1 MLVREGRNYR
11 DADGL
16 DRLAILGLFMS
27 DMSDEGRSGRCGTC
41 SAQAGNSS
49 TCRVHG
55 AIMTMRQ
62 DVRGI
67 GSGRFSDDERDAVY
81 RVIFERRDVRRNFLR
96 KPIPDDVLARI
107 LTAAHHAGSVGFM
120 QPWDFVVIRQ
130 RATKQA
136 VKQLFLK
143 TNEQAAVRYT
153 GAKAILYRSL
163 KLEGIEEAPVNLCVT
178 YTRQRGGRHVLG
190 RSTVR
195 ETDLYSTCCAIQNLW
210 LAARAEGIGV
220 GWVSIVDHGASK
232 QVFGIPRPVKVL
244 AYLCLGYVSN
254 FAAQPDLETAG
265 WRARIPIEELI
276 HYESW
281 GKKVQG
287 NRRDGDAHHESVHKK
302 RRRGKNKAGRR
313 AAGVEGQSSSGGL
326 RYPR

>member
-1 MLVREGRNYR
+1 MNMPPDVGR
-11 DADGL
+11 G
-16 DRLAILGLFMS
+16 G
-27 DMSDEGRSGRCGTC
+27 GG
-41 SAQAGNSS
+41 Q
-49 TCRVHG
+49 
-55 AIMTMRQ
+55 
-62 DVRGI
+62 
-67 GSGRFSDDERDAVY
+67 FSDHERDAVY

-96 KPIPDDVLARI
+96 KSISDDVLARI

-143 TNEQAAVRYT
+143 ANEQAAMCYT
-153 GAKAILYRSL
+153 GARADLYRSL
-163 KLEGIEEAPVNLCVT
+163 KLEGIEEAPINIGVT
-178 YTRQRGGRHVLG
+178 CSRQRGGRHVLG

-220 GWVSIVDHGASK
+220 GWVSIVDHGALK
-232 QVFGIPRPVKVL
+232 QVLGIPRPVKVL
-244 AYLCLGYVSN
+244 AYLCLGYVSS

-287 NRRDGDAHHESVHKK
+287 NRRNGDAHHEGVHKN

-326 RYPR
+326 RHPR